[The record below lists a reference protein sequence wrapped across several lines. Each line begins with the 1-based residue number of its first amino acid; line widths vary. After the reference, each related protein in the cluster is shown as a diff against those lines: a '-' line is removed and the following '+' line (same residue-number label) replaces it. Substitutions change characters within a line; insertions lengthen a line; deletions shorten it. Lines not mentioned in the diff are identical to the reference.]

1 MVQIYFNPKYLNN
14 ILLVI
19 FSNYF
24 KYLNLSG
31 MDREEPTEAK
41 YIFPGL
47 RSVWKKTGYTVVR
60 KPRTSTAAEMVS
72 FNNVKKIK

>member
-1 MVQIYFNPKYLNN
+1 MVPIYLNPKFLNN

-24 KYLNLSG
+24 KYLNLSS
-31 MDREEPTEAK
+31 MDREVPTEAK

-60 KPRTSTAAEMVS
+60 KPRTSWATEMVS
-72 FNNVKKIK
+72 FNYVKN